1 MCGFVHFGVRKMIF
15 VFLLLVV
22 KISVLRGLVSDWTGS
37 ETKWLGTVEVG
48 SSGSRHVQM
57 QYSRRVVHSV
67 L

>member
-1 MCGFVHFGVRKMIF
+1 MIF